1 MASGERGRTPHVVC
15 RVDTEPEQGI
25 GHATTQHLCMVART
39 VLVTLLCSSSALVIE
54 NDSNYMIF

>member
-25 GHATTQHLCMVART
+25 GHVTTQHLCMVART
-39 VLVTLLCSSSALVIE
+39 VLVTLLCSSSV
-54 NDSNYMIF
+54 